1 MPHDALKGQLEE
13 RLAILQARLSSL
25 KIDVTRGRPTDSEE
39 QAQDRENDE
48 VVDAIGNETT
58 LLIEVILGALKR
70 IENGVYG
77 ICDNC
82 GKSIGIGRLK
92 AMPEAAR
99 CLDCAS

>member
-13 RLAILQARLSSL
+13 RLATLQARLSRL
-25 KIDVTRGRPTDSEE
+25 KLDATRGHPTDSEE

-58 LLIEVILGALKR
+58 LLIEVILGALRR

-77 ICDNC
+77 TCDNC
-82 GKSIGIGRLK
+82 GKSIAIGRLK
-92 AMPEAAR
+92 AMPEATR
-99 CLDCAS
+99 CLACAS